1 MRYIKVFLLVLLFFV
16 IMMLFVQNQAS
27 FSDPVTLKFD
37 PMFAPVMESM
47 PLPRYSLL
55 LMSFALG
62 AVVVLAMLLWD
73 RLSLSSRLGAARR
86 RGNSLFTEKASRKGN
101 SYKRIVRTENSL
113 GKRTPFRAF
122 LRDKSAQKHRTD
134 EDNDYRENGIKN
146 VA

>member
-47 PLPRYSLL
+47 PLPRYALL

-62 AVVVLAMLLWD
+62 AVVVLPC
-73 RLSLSSRLGAARR
+73 SSG
-86 RGNSLFTEKASRKGN
+86 
-101 SYKRIVRTENSL
+101 I
-113 GKRTPFRAF
+113 AF
-122 LRDKSAQKHRTD
+122 LCPAVSVLPAAVPTPCRSSSTRLTP
-134 EDNDYRENGIKN
+134 RSRS
-146 VA
+146 

>member
-47 PLPRYSLL
+47 PLPRYSHL

-62 AVVVLAMLLWD
+62 AVVVLAKLLWD
-73 RLSLSSRLGAARR
+73 RLTLSSPLGAARR
-86 RGNSLFTEKASRKGN
+86 RGNSLQKQLDKANAQIEKLTA
-101 SYKRIVRTENSL
+101 
-113 GKRTPFRAF
+113 
-122 LRDKSAQKHRTD
+122 DKAKAEADLAAAQEALKAAQAA
-134 EDNDYRENGIKN
+134 E
-146 VA
+146 

>member
-47 PLPRYSLL
+47 PLPRYALL

-86 RGNSLFTEKASRKGN
+86 RANSLQKQLDKANAQIEKLTAEKAAVEAAKA
-101 SYKRIVRTENSL
+101 EAA
-113 GKRTPFRAF
+113 PA
-122 LRDKSAQKHRTD
+122 
-134 EDNDYRENGIKN
+134 E
-146 VA
+146 

>member
-47 PLPRYSLL
+47 PLPRYALL

-62 AVVVLAMLLWD
+62 AVVV
-73 RLSLSSRLGAARR
+73 
-86 RGNSLFTEKASRKGN
+86 N
-101 SYKRIVRTENSL
+101 
-113 GKRTPFRAF
+113 
-122 LRDKSAQKHRTD
+122 
-134 EDNDYRENGIKN
+134 
-146 VA
+146 